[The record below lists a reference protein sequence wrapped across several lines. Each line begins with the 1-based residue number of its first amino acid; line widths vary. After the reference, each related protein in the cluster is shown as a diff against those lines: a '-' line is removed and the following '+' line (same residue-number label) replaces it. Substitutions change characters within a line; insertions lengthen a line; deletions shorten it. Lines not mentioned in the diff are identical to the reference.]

1 MRKIVKTGIIS
12 AFWLL
17 ILSCGGD
24 SEPLNPSVSSP
35 KNPVLAK
42 PLNAE
47 ICFEG
52 TSLSETIS
60 RVDFQWSAD
69 ENSESYEL
77 TIVNLNT
84 NLVVTKLLGIETNT
98 VREPLTKGI
107 PYAWSVTAK
116 SSKTEET
123 GESDLWTFFLASD
136 GIVNYAPFPAALLTP
151 KSSETLQLSGTAS
164 TFSWAGSD
172 PDPDSVLTY
181 TLYLDRID
189 GMQNPSEELSNLT
202 TQSVD
207 VTLEPN
213 ANYFWRI
220 KTSDGSNSSYSSIY
234 RFKTE

>member
-1 MRKIVKTGIIS
+1 MRKIAKTGIVGS
-12 AFWLL
+12 FWLL
-17 ILSCGGD
+17 VLSCGGD
-24 SEPLNPSVSSP
+24 SEPINPLALTP

-42 PLNAE
+42 PLNAVT
-47 ICFEG
+47 CLEG

-60 RVDFQWSAD
+60 SVDFQWSAD

-84 NLVVTKLLGIETNT
+84 NLIVTILPGIETNT
-98 VREPLTKGI
+98 IREPLTKGI
-107 PYAWSVTAK
+107 PYAWTVKAK

-151 KSSETLQLSGTAS
+151 KSGETLRFSGTAS
-164 TFSWAGSD
+164 TFSWTGSD
-172 PDPDSVLTY
+172 PDSDSVLTY

-189 GMQNPSEELSNLT
+189 GMQNPSEERSNLT
-202 TQSVD
+202 AQSVD
-207 VTLEPN
+207 VLLEPN
-213 ANYFWRI
+213 ANYFWRV
-220 KTSDGSNSSYSSIY
+220 KTSDGFNSSYSSIY

>member
-1 MRKIVKTGIIS
+1 MIKIAKTGIVGS
-12 AFWLL
+12 FWLL
-17 ILSCGGD
+17 VLSCGGD
-24 SEPLNPSVSSP
+24 SEPLNPSVASP

-42 PLNAE
+42 PLNAAT
-47 ICFEG
+47 CFEG
-52 TSLSETIS
+52 TPLSETIS
-60 RVDFQWSAD
+60 SVDFQWSAD

-98 VREPLTKGI
+98 IREPLTKGI
-107 PYAWSVTAK
+107 PYAWTVTAK

-151 KSSETLQLSGTAS
+151 KSGETLRFSGTAS
-164 TFSWAGSD
+164 TFSWTGSD
-172 PDPDSVLTY
+172 PDSDSVLTY

-189 GMQNPSEELSNLT
+189 GMQNPSEERSNLT
-202 TQSVD
+202 AQSVD
-207 VTLEPN
+207 VSLEPN
-213 ANYFWRI
+213 ANYFWRV
-220 KTSDGSNSSYSSIY
+220 KTSDGSNNSYSSIY

>member
-1 MRKIVKTGIIS
+1 MRKIAKTGIVGS
-12 AFWLL
+12 FWLL
-17 ILSCGGD
+17 VLSCGGD
-24 SEPLNPSVSSP
+24 SESTNPLALTP

-42 PLNAE
+42 PLNAAT
-47 ICFEG
+47 CFEG

-98 VREPLTKGI
+98 IREPLTKGI
-107 PYAWSVTAK
+107 PYAWTVTAK

-151 KSSETLQLSGTAS
+151 KSGETLRFSGTAS
-164 TFSWAGSD
+164 TFSWTGSD
-172 PDPDSVLTY
+172 PDSDSVLTY

-202 TQSVD
+202 AQSVD
-207 VTLEPN
+207 VSLEPN
-213 ANYFWRI
+213 ANYFWRV

>member
-1 MRKIVKTGIIS
+1 MRKIAKTGIVGS
-12 AFWLL
+12 FWLL
-17 ILSCGGD
+17 VLSCGGD
-24 SEPLNPSVSSP
+24 SEPINPLALTP

-42 PLNAE
+42 PLNAVT
-47 ICFEG
+47 CLEG

-60 RVDFQWSAD
+60 SVDFQWSAD

-98 VREPLTKGI
+98 IREPLTKGI
-107 PYAWSVTAK
+107 PYAWTVKAK

-151 KSSETLQLSGTAS
+151 KSGETLRFSGTAS
-164 TFSWAGSD
+164 TFSWTGSD
-172 PDPDSVLTY
+172 PDSDSVLTY

-189 GMQNPSEELSNLT
+189 GMQNPSEERSNLT
-202 TQSVD
+202 AQSVD
-207 VTLEPN
+207 VSLEPN
-213 ANYFWRI
+213 ANYFWRV
-220 KTSDGSNSSYSSIY
+220 KTSDGSNNSYSSIY